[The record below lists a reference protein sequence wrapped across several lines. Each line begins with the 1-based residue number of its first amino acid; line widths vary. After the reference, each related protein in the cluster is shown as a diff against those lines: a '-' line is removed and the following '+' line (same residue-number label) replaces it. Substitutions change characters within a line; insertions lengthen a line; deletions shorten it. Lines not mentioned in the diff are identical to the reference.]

1 MSAGDGLLL
10 GAMVLGAAALAGA
23 ALSAAALAAIEMLD
37 YTRDKYRDGGGG
49 MARKRDIGIHSSRDR
64 LYAEDPGTPYAF
76 PPAVRRRATDDDYRR
91 IDEILQA
98 KRRKSAWNGISKTT

>member
-37 YTRDKYRDGGGG
+37 YARDKYR
-49 MARKRDIGIHSSRDR
+49 
-64 LYAEDPGTPYAF
+64 E
-76 PPAVRRRATDDDYRR
+76 RRRRHGS
-91 IDEILQA
+91 QA
-98 KRRKSAWNGISKTT
+98 RHRHPF